1 MAQQSKLR
9 RMLKD
14 VRVIIVLISIVVAL
28 IALNPNPWREGIS
41 IKSVEKG
48 SAADIAGVKAGSHI
62 IAVDN
67 EKVNTIGDFA
77 RLTSNFSANDTVFIE
92 TGNAF
97 YKLAVRPEVREIVLP
112 ELEEKI
118 VTRTENGTEV
128 NRTVLANKT
137 ITENI
142 GVADIGIA
150 VAKRAKTNLKTGLD
164 LQGGSRVLLE
174 PEEKL
179 SKTDLALLIDN
190 MNRRLNI
197 FGLSD
202 VTVRDA
208 SDLSGHQY
216 IMVEVAGVNEKEVKD
231 LISRQ
236 GKFEAKVG
244 NVSVFKGNDIIDVCR
259 SAQCSGIDFRNG
271 GCRRAEASGVVCPFY
286 FSITLSQEA
295 AQRQAD
301 ATRNLGVVDSYL
313 SEKLYLY
320 LDDEL
325 MDALSIGE
333 SLKGQ
338 PAVSV
343 QISGAGSGATQNT
356 ATKDAISNMKKLQTI
371 LITGSLPVKL
381 KVVRTDAVSPALGE
395 QFVKN
400 ALIAG
405 AVAIAAVIV
414 ILLIAYRN
422 LAIAIPIM
430 FTSLLEI
437 FLMLGVA
444 AMIGWNID
452 LAAIAGIIASVGT
465 GVNDQLIITDE
476 AIKGEARKLRSWKE
490 KIKSAFS
497 VIFGAYFTV
506 LFAMIP
512 LFAIGAGLLRGFAV
526 TTIIGMTVGVLIT
539 RPAYAKIIEVLME
552 K

>member
-1 MAQQSKLR
+1 MAQSKLNR
-9 RMLKD
+9 IVKD
-14 VRVIIVLISIVVAL
+14 KRVWAVLIFTIIAF

-48 SAADIAGVKAGSHI
+48 SIADDAGIKSGSHV
-62 IAVDN
+62 IAVNN
-67 EKVNTIGDFA
+67 EKASTVEDFL
-77 RLTSNFSANDTVFIE
+77 RLTSGLEVNDTVFIE
-92 TGNAF
+92 TEDAF
-97 YKLAVRPEVREIVLP
+97 YKLTVRPEINVVVLP
-112 ELEEKI
+112 ELEEANI
-118 VTRTENGTEV
+118 SEVVNGTEV
-128 NRTVLANKT
+128 NRTVLVNKT
-137 ITENI
+137 ITETA
-142 GVADIGIA
+142 GATDIGIT
-150 VAKRAKTNLKTGLD
+150 VAKRQKTNLKTGLD

-174 PEEKL
+174 PGEKL
-179 SKTDLALLIDN
+179 SKTDLALLIEN

-244 NVSVFKGNDIIDVCR
+244 NVSVFKGNDVIDVCR
-259 SAQCSGIDFRNG
+259 SAQCSGIDYRSG
-271 GCRRAEASGVVCPFY
+271 GCQQAAPGEIVCPFF
-286 FSITLSQEA
+286 FSVTLSQEA

-301 ATRNLGVVDSYL
+301 ATRNLGIVDGYL
-313 SEKLYLY
+313 TEKLYLY

-325 MDALSIGE
+325 MDELNIGE

-343 QISGAGSGATQNT
+343 QISGSGSGATQNT
-356 ATKDAISNMKKLQTI
+356 ATKDAIRNMKQLQTI

-381 KVVRTDAVSPALGE
+381 DVVRTDAVSPALGE
-395 QFVKN
+395 EFLKN
-400 ALIAG
+400 AMIMGLA
-405 AVAIAAVIV
+405 AIAVVIAV
-414 ILLIAYRN
+414 LLIAYKKI
-422 LAIAIPIM
+422 AIALPIM
-430 FTSLLEI
+430 LTSLLEI
-437 FLMLGVA
+437 FIMLGVA

-490 KIKSAFS
+490 KTKSAFS
-497 VIFGAYFTV
+497 VIFGAYFTI

-539 RPAYAKIIEVLME
+539 RPAYAKIIEILME

>member
-1 MAQQSKLR
+1 MAQSSKLKR
-9 RMLKD
+9 IVKD
-14 VRVIIVLISIVVAL
+14 IRVLVLLAFIIIAF

-48 SAADIAGVKAGSHI
+48 SVADDAGIKAGSHV
-62 IAVDN
+62 IAVGN
-67 EKVNTIGDFA
+67 EKVSTVEDFL
-77 RLTSNFSANDTVFIE
+77 RLTSGLNVNDTVFIE
-92 TGNAF
+92 TDSAF
-97 YKLAVRPEVREIVLP
+97 YKLTVRPEIKVVVLP
-112 ELEEKI
+112 ELEDVN
-118 VTRTENGTEV
+118 VTELVNGTE
-128 NRTVLANKT
+128 ANKT
-137 ITENI
+137 VQANKTMTETI
-142 GVADIGIA
+142 GVADIGIT
-150 VAKRAKTNLKTGLD
+150 VAKRQKTNLKTGLD

-179 SKTDLALLIDN
+179 SKTDLALLIEN

-244 NVSVFKGNDIIDVCR
+244 NTSVFKGNDIIDVCR
-259 SAQCSGIDFRNG
+259 SAQCSGIDFRSG
-271 GCRRAEASGVVCPFY
+271 GCQQASPGEIACPFY

-295 AQRQAD
+295 AQKQAD
-301 ATRNLGVVDSYL
+301 ATRNLNVVDGYL
-313 SEKLYLY
+313 SEKLFLY

-325 MDALSIGE
+325 MDELNIGE

-343 QISGAGSGATQNT
+343 QISGSGSGATQNT
-356 ATKDAISNMKKLQTI
+356 ATKSAVNNMKQLQTI

-381 KVVRTDAVSPALGE
+381 SIVRTDSVSPALGE
-395 QFVKN
+395 EFLKN
-400 ALIAG
+400 AMIMGLI
-405 AVAIAAVIV
+405 AIAAVIV
-414 ILLIAYRN
+414 VLFIAYRKA
-422 LAIAIPIM
+422 AIALPIM

-437 FLMLGVA
+437 FLMLGIA

-465 GVNDQLIITDE
+465 GVNDQIIITDE

-539 RPAYAKIIEVLME
+539 RPAYAKIIEILME